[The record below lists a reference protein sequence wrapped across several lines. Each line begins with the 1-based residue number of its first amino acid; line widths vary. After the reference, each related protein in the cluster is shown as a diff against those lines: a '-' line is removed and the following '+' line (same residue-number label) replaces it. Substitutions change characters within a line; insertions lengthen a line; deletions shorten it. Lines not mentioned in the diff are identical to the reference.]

1 MCSFLLSHR
10 RLVTLSKILQ
20 LSFHFPSIEAMLL
33 FIVSDKSLN
42 EVIEIVVKPAHLVLH
57 VLLKLHPPDLNPVYD
72 PSEDS

>member
-1 MCSFLLSHR
+1 
-10 RLVTLSKILQ
+10 
-20 LSFHFPSIEAMLL
+20 MLL

-42 EVIEIVVKPAHLVLH
+42 EVIEIVVEPAHLVLH